1 MHGTTQRESRKKMT
15 RPLLGA
21 FALLL
26 SSCLSVSSPTSAA
39 QTDSTSPPNAEHAR
53 AILKEG
59 LQSKD
64 FVTREEA
71 ITAMSMIGR
80 NEILLMRL
88 EGFLHDKN
96 VEVRLAAVHALAD
109 HSPQSEGVLRQT
121 LTEEKTPEVS
131 FAAAKILAGLHDP
144 AGLAALSDVY
154 QRKRKTRSGI
164 LKEKKRSFL
173 DEFHSTESAMMFLVG
188 KGIGYMPLPGAG
200 EGFSAIGSLLRDRA
214 VSDRAQALL
223 ILCRTKSPESR
234 RLLGEALHDQDW
246 SVRAMSAQIIAHTAE
261 TELRD
266 SLLPLFEDKSQKV
279 RFRAAGAYLRLLIAA
294 KQLSANPGTIQ

>member
-1 MHGTTQRESRKKMT
+1 MT
-15 RPLLGA
+15 RPLLGTL
-21 FALLL
+21 ALLV
-26 SSCLSVSSPTSAA
+26 SSCLSVASPTSTA
-39 QTDSTSPPNAEHAR
+39 QTDSTALPSNVERAR
-53 AILKEG
+53 AILREG
-59 LQSKD
+59 IESKD
-64 FVTREEA
+64 FVIRKEA

-96 VEVRLAAVHALAD
+96 VEVRLATLHALAD
-109 HSPQSEGVLRQT
+109 LDSPKSEGMLRQT
-121 LTEEKTPEVS
+121 LEGDKTPEVS
-131 FAAAKILAGLHDP
+131 FAAAKVLAGFHDP
-144 AGLAALSDVY
+144 AGLDALREVY
-154 QRKRKTRSGI
+154 EGKRKTRSRI
-164 LKEKKRSFL
+164 LTEKKRSFL

-188 KGIGYMPLPGAG
+188 KGIGYAPLPGAG
-200 EGFSAIGSLLRDRA
+200 EGFSAISSLLRDPT

-234 RLLGEALHDQDW
+234 RLLGEALHDPDW

-279 RFRAAGAYLRLLIAA
+279 RFRAAGAYLRLLVAA
-294 KQLSANPGTIQ
+294 KQLSVTQETIQ